1 MIRDVESST
10 SKPQARAEREPATVS
25 AEEERV
31 TPLEL
36 FFDLVFVFA
45 ITQVTA
51 MMADHPTWEG
61 LGQGMLV
68 LAAIWWTWAAYS
80 WLTNTI
86 DPDEDLARIA
96 MFAAM
101 TAMFIVALA
110 VPGAFGD
117 DGILFACAY
126 FVVRFL
132 HIVVYAYA
140 SPSVDIRAAVKGLI
154 PGVSLASGLLV
165 VAGTQD
171 GVVQAGLWC
180 AALLFDYTAP
190 LWGEQAWT
198 VHPSHFVE
206 RYGLIVI
213 IALGESIVAI
223 GVGLQNAALD
233 AAQLV
238 AAGLGLLLAASLWWA
253 YFDVIAIVAE
263 RKLRSLEGIEQ
274 AHLARDSYSY
284 LHLPMIAGIVLLA
297 LGVKTSVGHVHST
310 LDTVPAVALC
320 GGVALYFAAHIAFRL
335 RNVGGVNR
343 QRAVAV
349 VLCLALIP
357 IALNTDVLVPL
368 AALTA
373 VCVALIVYEAIHFRE
388 ARARVRG
395 GGLPESMMAR

>member
-1 MIRDVESST
+1 VELST
-10 SKPQARAEREPATVS
+10 SKPRPREERDPAV
-25 AEEERV
+25 AAGEEERV

-45 ITQVTA
+45 ITQVTSL
-51 MMADHPTWEG
+51 MAHDPSWEG

-68 LAAIWWTWAAYS
+68 LAAVWWTWAAYS

-86 DPDEDLARIA
+86 DPDEDVARIA

-110 VPGAFGD
+110 VPQAFGD
-117 DGILFACAY
+117 DGVLFGCAY
-126 FVVRFL
+126 FVVRAL
-132 HIVVYAYA
+132 HIVIYAYA
-140 SPSVDIRAAVKGLI
+140 SPSVDIREAVKRLI
-154 PGVSLASGLLV
+154 PGVTLASGLLI

-171 GVVQAGLWC
+171 GALQAGLWC
-180 AALLFDYTAP
+180 LALLFDYTAP
-190 LWGEQAWT
+190 LWGQQAWT

-223 GVGLQNAALD
+223 GLGLSGASLD
-233 AAQLV
+233 AGQL
-238 AAGLGLLLAASLWWA
+238 AAAALGLLLAASLWWA
-253 YFDVIAIVAE
+253 YFDIVAIVAE
-263 RKLRSLEGIEQ
+263 RRLRSLDGLAQ

-297 LGVKTSVGHVHST
+297 LGVKKVVADVHSP

-335 RNVGGVNR
+335 RNVGSVNR

-349 VLCLALIP
+349 IVCLALIP
-357 IALNTDVLVPL
+357 VATNADALLPL
-368 AALTA
+368 AAVTA
-373 VCVALIVYEAIHFRE
+373 VCVLLIFYEAIRFRE